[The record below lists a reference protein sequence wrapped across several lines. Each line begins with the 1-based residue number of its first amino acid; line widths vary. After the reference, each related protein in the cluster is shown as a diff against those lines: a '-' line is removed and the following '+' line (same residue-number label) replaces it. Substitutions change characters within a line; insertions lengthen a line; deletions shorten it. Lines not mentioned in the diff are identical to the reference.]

1 MWHLLTLKKA
11 FDSVNRNALWHV
23 LRKSGIKG
31 KMYFALR
38 GVYDS
43 VRACVRDKCNCTE
56 YFDCPRGVK
65 QGYLLGPQMFAFFIN
80 ELAIEMSKKKKKK
93 EGMESSLCL
102 ELSKYFCCYLL
113 MT

>member
-1 MWHLLTLKKA
+1 M
-11 FDSVNRNALWHV
+11 NRNVLWHV

-43 VRACVRDKCNCTE
+43 VLAYVHDKCNYTE

-65 QGYLLGPQMFAFFIN
+65 QGCLLSPQMFAFVIN
-80 ELAIEMSKKKKKK
+80 ELAIEISKK

-113 MT
+113 IT